1 MNVSTEKQAEKD
13 VLDAINLA
21 ERDRIDATTRAE
33 AAEADAAHWRAV
45 EKAKVYEV
53 ARLRRGLAMG
63 TWARGAA

>member
-1 MNVSTEKQAEKD
+1 MSAEQDKERD

-53 ARLRRGLAMG
+53 ARLRRGLTLG
-63 TWARGAA
+63 TWARGAM